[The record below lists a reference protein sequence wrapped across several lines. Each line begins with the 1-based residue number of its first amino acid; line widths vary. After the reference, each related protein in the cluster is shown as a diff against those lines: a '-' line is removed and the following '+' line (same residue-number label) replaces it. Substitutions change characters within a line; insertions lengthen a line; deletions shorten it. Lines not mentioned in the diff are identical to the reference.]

1 MLHINVHPGP
11 YTPGSPI
18 SGTVS
23 LEGDGLRS
31 LKVQTIKITFRG
43 RSKSNITESSSN
55 NNRTH
60 HRARITL
67 FHYEQVL
74 LTGPYSMNPSHQWP
88 FDFKFPE
95 CCHSTGPRQFKN
107 SSKSFNEDIHQPLPG
122 SFAYSTANF
131 LKANVEASVRYELEA
146 ALVAP
151 EGSRGSME
159 RTRPLT
165 LIHQRHQLDPDPRLS
180 FSSRDCQVQSL
191 YLSPEYQH
199 RAPTFKEKFKSGV
212 SWGKSP
218 EAHYILKI
226 LLPTVAVIGRPM
238 PLFLGVTYDEDRSTT
253 ESAPTVLLRNVK
265 VQLVAR
271 TTVRCASASM
281 WSSNDVHDSDY
292 NTHTL
297 GEKDFID
304 QNIELT
310 DRFNVAEL
318 MNLIMGERQA
328 LLVPSFKTFNIIRT
342 YTLRVHITTECGRKK
357 SHHIF
362 TTSELV
368 IMARDYCPPP
378 VFPFVIQAGEAEA
391 DITAV
396 PPSYEAVVNK

>member
-1 MLHINVHPGP
+1 MLQINVHPGP

-31 LKVQTIKITFRG
+31 LKVQTIKITFSG

-67 FHYEQVL
+67 FQYEHVL
-74 LTGPYSMNPSHQWP
+74 FTGPYSMNPSHQWP
-88 FDFKFPE
+88 FDFKFPDS
-95 CCHSTGPRQFKN
+95 CHSTGLRQFKD
-107 SSKSFNEDIHQPLPG
+107 SSKSFNKDIHQPLPA
-122 SFAYSTANF
+122 SFGYSTANF

-151 EGSRGSME
+151 EGSRGSIE
-159 RTRPLT
+159 RTRLLT
-165 LIHQRHQLDPDPRLS
+165 LIHQRHELDPDPRLS
-180 FSSRDCQVQSL
+180 FSSRDCEVQSL

-199 RAPTFKEKFKSGV
+199 RTPTFKEKFKAGIT
-212 SWGKSP
+212 WGKLP
-218 EAHYILKI
+218 EAHYILKA
-226 LLPTVAVIGRPM
+226 LLPTVGVIGRPM
-238 PLFLGVTYDEDRSTT
+238 PVFLGVTYNEDRSTT
-253 ESAPTVLLRNVK
+253 KSAPPVLLRNVK

-297 GEKDFID
+297 GEKDFTD
-304 QNIELT
+304 RTIELT
-310 DRFNVAEL
+310 ERLNVAEL
-318 MNLIMGERQA
+318 MNLTISDRQA
-328 LLVPSFKTFNIIRT
+328 LLAPSFKTFNIIRT
-342 YTLRVHITTECGRKK
+342 YTLRVHVTTECGRKK
-357 SHHIF
+357 SHPIF

-368 IMARDYCPPP
+368 IMAKDYCPPP
-378 VFPFVIQAGEAEA
+378 VFPFVVHAVEAEA
-391 DITAV
+391 DITVV
-396 PPSYEAVVNK
+396 PPSYEAVINK